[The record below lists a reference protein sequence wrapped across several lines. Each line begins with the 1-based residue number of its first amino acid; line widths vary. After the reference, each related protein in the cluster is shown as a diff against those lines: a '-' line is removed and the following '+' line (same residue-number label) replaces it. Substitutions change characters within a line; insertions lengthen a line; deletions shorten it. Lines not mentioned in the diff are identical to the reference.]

1 MTFPVAARLSGEV
14 AHSEI
19 EYTVQNTYFA
29 FQVIQVFLVTT
40 LSSGVI
46 AAIQDI
52 VNQPTTTISILA
64 NSLPQSST
72 FYLCYFIVQ
81 GLGVVSG
88 YLTNLFSFLL
98 FYGLGAFDKTPRAR
112 FNRWM
117 SLNNPNLGT
126 TYPVYTNL
134 FVIGK

>member
-1 MTFPVAARLSGEV
+1 
-14 AHSEI
+14 
-19 EYTVQNTYFA
+19 
-29 FQVIQVFLVTT
+29 VFLVTT
-40 LSSGVI
+40 LSSGVF
-46 AAIQDI
+46 AAIKEI
-52 VNQPTTTISILA
+52 TNSPASTITLLA
-64 NSLPQSST
+64 QSLPQSAT

-81 GLGVVSG
+81 GVGVVSG
-88 YLTNLFSFLL
+88 NLTNLFSFLL

-134 FVIGK
+134 FVIGKSQKDWIMLVV